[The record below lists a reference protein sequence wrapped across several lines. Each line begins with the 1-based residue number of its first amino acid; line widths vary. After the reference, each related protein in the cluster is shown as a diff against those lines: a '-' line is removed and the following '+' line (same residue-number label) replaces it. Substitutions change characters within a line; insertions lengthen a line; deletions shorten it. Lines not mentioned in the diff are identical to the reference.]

1 MGNTNRINDSYAH
14 AAGDH
19 VLVNVANLL
28 QGVLREYDVVARWGR
43 EEFLLLLPNTDIIEA
58 MKVAERLREI
68 VACSHLSFE
77 EQTIPV
83 TMTLGVAVLGD
94 ENWHSTLARADEALY
109 RGKRQGR
116 NCVVQAS
123 AP

>member
-28 QGVLREYDVVARWGR
+28 QGVLGEYDVVARWGG

-58 MKVAERLREI
+58 KVAERLREI
-68 VACSHLSFE
+68 VLCRH
-77 EQTIPV
+77 QPRDHT
-83 TMTLGVAVLGD
+83 
-94 ENWHSTLARADEALY
+94 
-109 RGKRQGR
+109 GR
-116 NCVVQAS
+116 CRY
-123 AP
+123 